1 MQKTHPIHLKQDKS
15 ANVRVSHFSL
25 PGLLSTGQTLALNT
39 EIRTLS
45 LLHDGPVLVMERR
58 FSVNEMSILVPIL
71 ESFPNYCPHEVLLSH
86 ISSNTVTTASVARW
100 RQRLQEAQVR
110 GAWQQELRPLR
121 RALSSLR
128 NKLHRFDLEISNV
141 RERGYGLTNSR
152 LDLGELNRERDR
164 SL

>member
-15 ANVRVSHFSL
+15 AKVIVSHFSL
-25 PGLLSTGQTLALNT
+25 SGLLPAGQTLALNT
-39 EIRTLS
+39 EVRTLS
-45 LLHDGPVLVMERR
+45 LLYDGPVLVIEHR

-86 ISSNTVTTASVARW
+86 ISSDTVTTSSVARW
-100 RQRLQEAQVR
+100 RQRLQEAQDH

-141 RERGYGLTNSR
+141 RERGYGLTG
-152 LDLGELNRERDR
+152 LR
-164 SL
+164 SARP

>member
-1 MQKTHPIHLKQDKS
+1 MQKTYPIHLKQDKS
-15 ANVRVSHFSL
+15 AKVSVSHFSL
-25 PGLLSTGQTLALNT
+25 SGLLPAGQTLALNT
-39 EIRTLS
+39 EVRTLS
-45 LLHDGPVLVMERR
+45 LLYDGPVLVMERR

-100 RQRLQEAQVR
+100 RQRLQEAQDR

-141 RERGYGLTNSR
+141 RERGYGLTSSR
-152 LDLGELNRERDR
+152 SARP
-164 SL
+164 